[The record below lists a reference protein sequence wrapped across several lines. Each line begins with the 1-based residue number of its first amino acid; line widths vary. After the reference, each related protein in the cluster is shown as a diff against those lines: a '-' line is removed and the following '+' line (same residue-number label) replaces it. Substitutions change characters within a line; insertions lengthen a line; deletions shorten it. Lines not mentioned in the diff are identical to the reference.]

1 MRICPICGKE
11 YKEKPAIS
19 RTDNKTEICPIC
31 GVVEALDAAG
41 VDNVTKETIIATIQS
56 KKD

>member
-19 RTDNKTEICPIC
+19 RIDNKTEICPIC

-41 VDNVTKETIIATIQS
+41 VDNVTKETIIAICLV
-56 KKD
+56 KL